1 MNVRTTTAAATIVL
15 MLLASGC
22 DRQEAAWQEAR
33 EADTITAY
41 EAYVEEYGD
50 SQQANDAQQRIRALR
65 AAELWQETRQA
76 GTVKAYQRFLQQF
89 PGTPEA
95 EEARARLA
103 ELERQNEWA
112 GLRTS
117 GDIDA
122 LRAFAE
128 RYHDYPLGEEARQR
142 VGELEEAE
150 AREQARL
157 EEERQRRLAEEAT
170 RTHRVQVAAL
180 SSEEQARHGA
190 GRLEERLAATLGKIG
205 LEIEESGRFYL
216 IRTEPLTEP
225 DARSLCERLQ
235 DQNQE
240 CFVVTR

>member
-1 MNVRTTTAAATIVL
+1 MNVPIITVIAAIVL
-15 MLLASGC
+15 VVLASGC
-22 DRQEAAWQEAR
+22 DRQEAAWQEAK
-33 EADTITAY
+33 EADTIAAY
-41 EAYVEEYGD
+41 QAYVEAHGD
-50 SQQANDAQQRIRALR
+50 GPQADEAEQRIRALQ
-65 AAELWQETRQA
+65 AADLWKEIREAET
-76 GTVKAYQRFLQQF
+76 VEAYERFLKRF
-89 PGTPEA
+89 PDSQEA
-95 EEARARLA
+95 EEARARIA

-117 GDIDA
+117 SDIDA

-142 VGELEEAE
+142 IGELEEAE

-180 SSEEQARHGA
+180 RSEEQARDGA
-190 GRLEERLAATLGKIG
+190 GRLEERLAATLGEIG

>member
-1 MNVRTTTAAATIVL
+1 MNVPIITVIAAIVL
-15 MLLASGC
+15 VVLASGC
-22 DRQEAAWQEAR
+22 DRQEAAWQEAK
-33 EADTITAY
+33 EADTIAAY
-41 EAYVEEYGD
+41 QAYVEAHGD
-50 SQQANDAQQRIRALR
+50 GTQADEAEQRIRALQ
-65 AAELWQETRQA
+65 AADLWKEIREAET
-76 GTVKAYQRFLQQF
+76 VEAYERFLKRF
-89 PGTPEA
+89 PDSQEA
-95 EEARARLA
+95 EEARARIA

-117 GDIDA
+117 SDIDA

-180 SSEEQARHGA
+180 RSEEQARDGA
-190 GRLEERLAATLGKIG
+190 GRLEERLAATLGEIG